1 MNKVHV
7 SSSWKKF
14 YLQTLR
20 NSPERVEHILIA
32 DGHLQSE
39 NYHDISQL
47 TLNILR
53 IEADQ

>member
-1 MNKVHV
+1 MNKVYV

-14 YLQTLR
+14 YPADFKKFTWT
-20 NSPERVEHILIA
+20 VEHILIA

>member
-1 MNKVHV
+1 MNKVYV